1 MGQGDVLK
9 VLEKTGKF
17 MTAREVAEYV
27 GNGVNTTAQTLR
39 ILLKHNEVELKIIMK
54 NDSRS
59 RCNTY
64 KFIEVEK

>member
-9 VLEKTGKF
+9 VLEKTGEF
-17 MTAREVAEYV
+17 MSAKEIAEHL

-39 ILLKHNEVELKIIMK
+39 VLLRHNEVKLRIIK
-54 NDSRS
+54 KDCGTW
-59 RCNTY
+59 CNTY